1 MAHKPRADEGST
13 RDRTPATA
21 SAADA
26 DVLRQEI
33 QLRAYY
39 RYCER
44 GSTPGADV
52 DDWLAAE
59 REVLGVQTEPDASE
73 AKMAGG

>member
-13 RDRTPATA
+13 KDRTPASA
-21 SAADA
+21 GAADA
-26 DVLRQEI
+26 DALQQEI

-44 GSTPGADV
+44 GCTPGSDV
-52 DDWLAAE
+52 DDWLIAE
-59 REVLGVQTEPDASE
+59 REVLGVVQPESTASE
-73 AKMAGG
+73 AKMAG